1 MSMQN
6 MSSHQRDFVG
16 EICFFLSLF
25 WQIVQGIGGIAQ
37 RFQKRSNRGEILNG
51 SLNFF
56 NQKAYNYNPRERGL
70 YCVCSTQRIKNC
82 FATPFFT
89 SWFLCVFSEPE
100 RKAHASFFTYI
111 VGEHIR
117 IASYTEHNM

>member
-56 NQKAYNYNPRERGL
+56 NQKIIITLGESVL
-70 YCVCSTQRIKNC
+70 YKKTL
-82 FATPFFT
+82 T
-89 SWFLCVFSEPE
+89 
-100 RKAHASFFTYI
+100 
-111 VGEHIR
+111 
-117 IASYTEHNM
+117 

>member
-56 NQKAYNYNPRERGL
+56 NQKIIITLGESVL
-70 YCVCSTQRIKNC
+70 YKKHSHNTTL
-82 FATPFFT
+82 FATPFFM
-89 SWFLCVFSEPE
+89 LVSE
-100 RKAHASFFTYI
+100 RARLILNVTGFFHDILSF
-111 VGEHIR
+111 E
-117 IASYTEHNM
+117 